1 MRTIRSGFKCFVLG
15 VAICELLIPSP
26 NAAQRAAPA
35 PKESF
40 DALSIKQIYSH
51 TESLGGSS
59 LTFAPKTFECQY
71 QPDRLRC
78 GLSIR
83 SMVEEA
89 YQLDDIEVDIP
100 KFTYDSDHCFVIE
113 ATMPPG
119 TTKETARLMLQQALA
134 ERFGLKAHWEK
145 RDTPVY
151 ALVPGKNGIK
161 IQPDADP
168 DHPKLRPSTTPT
180 GKTIGTSM
188 QGGPGEYFA
197 AGTTLDLF
205 AKNLRYRAGLDRP
218 VVDKTGLAGVYT
230 FDLKWLPTDPPNYVD
245 PAIIMA
251 VEVKL
256 GLRLEKRVLP
266 FNVLVVDHIEEMPT
280 AN

>member
-1 MRTIRSGFKCFVLG
+1 MRTITSEFKYFVLG
-15 VAICELLIPSP
+15 VAMCGLLIALP
-26 NAAQRAAPA
+26 NAAQQTAPT
-35 PKESF
+35 PKENF
-40 DALSIKQIYSH
+40 DALSIKQIYPF
-51 TESLGGSS
+51 GGPGLMSGV
-59 LTFAPKTFECQY
+59 KTFSCHY

-89 YQLDDIEVDIP
+89 YQIDDIEVDIP
-100 KFTYDSDHCFVIE
+100 QFTYDQDHCFVIE

-119 TTKETARLMLQQALA
+119 TSKETARLMLQQGLA

-151 ALVPGKNGIK
+151 ALVPGKNGVK
-161 IQPDADP
+161 IQPDSDP
-168 DHPKLRPSTTPT
+168 EHPKLRPFLNPTTGASTPA
-180 GKTIGTSM
+180 SM
-188 QGGPGEYFA
+188 IGGPGEYFA
-197 AGTTLDLF
+197 AGTTWDLF

-218 VVDKTGLAGVYT
+218 VVDMTGLKGVYT
-230 FDLKWLPTDPPNYVD
+230 FDLKWLPADPPNYVD
-245 PAIIMA
+245 PAILTVM
-251 VEVKL
+251 ETKL

-266 FNVLVVDHIEEMPT
+266 FNVLVVDHVEAMPS